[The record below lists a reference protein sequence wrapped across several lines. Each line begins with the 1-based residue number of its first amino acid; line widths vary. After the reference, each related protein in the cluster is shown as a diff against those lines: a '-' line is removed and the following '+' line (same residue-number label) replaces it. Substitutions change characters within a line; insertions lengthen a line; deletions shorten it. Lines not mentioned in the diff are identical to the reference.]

1 MTVRFVNYRLAFYI
15 SVFLLSGTVL
25 GLDAHFAAIFLPQ
38 LHEAFTIFA
47 LVIPS
52 LTIFVFLLTLQWSQ
66 PRIEAIVLFVLWAI
80 WLSMAAWATDI
91 IGTVQCDALSGQRT
105 PTKNGFSKL
114 LRTLSLIGGSYVRLV
129 SAQSYCYEMKVIQ
142 AFSWMIFVLCSFAFI
157 ILLQL
162 VTQAQRF
169 GRYLIW
175 YEPIQNLG
183 WYGEWPGLYNTTTQ
197 PMVQY
202 PQYQS
207 AAPYGYPL
215 QAGSGIAQQPGHS
228 IIIQPS
234 VNGGP
239 PTVTQVPI

>member
-25 GLDAHFAAIFLPQ
+25 GLDAHFAAVFLPK
-38 LHEAFTIFA
+38 LHQAFTTFA
-47 LVIPS
+47 IVVPS
-52 LTIFVFLLTLQWSQ
+52 LTIFIFLLTLQWSQ

-80 WLSMAAWATDI
+80 WLAMGAWSTDI
-91 IGTVQCDALSGQRT
+91 IGTIQCDALVGQRT
-105 PTKNGFSKL
+105 ATKNGDM
-114 LRTLSLIGGSYVRLV
+114 

-169 GRYLIW
+169 GRFLIW

-202 PQYQS
+202 PQYQYGS
-207 AAPYGYPL
+207 PYGYPV
-215 QAGSGIAQQPGHS
+215 QAGNGIAQQPGHS
-228 IIIQPS
+228 IVIQPS
-234 VNGGP
+234 ANGGP
-239 PTVTQVPI
+239 PTVTQIPV